1 MKRSKQEKQETHQR
15 IVRKAAQQIRVE
27 GVNGVGIAELM
38 GQAGLTHGGFYAH
51 FRNKDALLAEICR
64 EGMAE
69 TLGQL
74 FQAIESAPAGTELSA
89 LVNSYL
95 SVSHRDHPA
104 TGCVMPTLAADIARR
119 PEEVRTAFTQAY
131 EEFLERIF
139 PFLPGDA
146 RENQLDE
153 AIILLT
159 GMVGAV
165 LLARTINDPT
175 LSERILRVN
184 RDFYTQTFSK
194 EHPEC
199 TQCVCRD
206 QGSR

>member
-1 MKRSKQEKQETHQR
+1 LNMKRSKQEKQQTHQR
-15 IVRKAAQQIRVE
+15 IVRKAAQQVRLE
-27 GVNGVGIAELM
+27 GVNGVGIAALM

-64 EGMAE
+64 EGMTE

-95 SVSHRDHPA
+95 SVSHRNHPA
-104 TGCVMPTLAADIARR
+104 TGCVVPSLAADIARR

-131 EEFLERIF
+131 QQFLERIT
-139 PFLPGDA
+139 PLLPEDA
-146 RENQLDE
+146 RQNQLDE
-153 AIILLT
+153 AITLLA

-165 LLARTINDPT
+165 LLARTVNDPT

-184 RDFYTQTFSK
+184 RDFYTRTFSK
-194 EHPEC
+194 ERPKEE
-199 TQCVCRD
+199 
-206 QGSR
+206 GSAP

>member
-1 MKRSKQEKQETHQR
+1 MKRSKQEKQQTHQR
-15 IVRKAAQQIRVE
+15 IVRKAAQQVRLE

-95 SVSHRDHPA
+95 SVSHRNHPA
-104 TGCVMPTLAADIARR
+104 TGCVMPSLAAEIARR
-119 PEEVRTAFTQAY
+119 PEEVRTAFTEGYQQ
-131 EEFLERIF
+131 FLERIT
-139 PFLPGDA
+139 PLLPEDA
-146 RENQLDE
+146 RQNQLDE
-153 AIILLT
+153 AITLLA

-175 LSERILRVN
+175 LSERILHVN
-184 RDFYTQTFSK
+184 RDFYTRIFSEERPK
-194 EHPEC
+194 EEGFAP
-199 TQCVCRD
+199 
-206 QGSR
+206 